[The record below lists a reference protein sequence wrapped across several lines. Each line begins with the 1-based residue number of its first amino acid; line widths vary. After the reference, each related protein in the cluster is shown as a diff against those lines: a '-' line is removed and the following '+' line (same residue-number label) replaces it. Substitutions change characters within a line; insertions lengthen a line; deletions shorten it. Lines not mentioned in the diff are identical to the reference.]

1 MIDFNLEQG
10 DLTINEDEAL
20 ILQQLELLLDT
31 YPKEVLGSDKFGT
44 NYSEFLYD
52 ISLSNYY
59 IEQTILS
66 DIQTLELFDY
76 NVDVKVEILE
86 GTLNDIILARIVF
99 YNNSRSF
106 EKLFKITQ

>member
-10 DLTINEDEAL
+10 DPTINEEEAL
-20 ILQQLELLLDT
+20 ILQQLEILLDT
-31 YPKEVLGSDKFGT
+31 YPREVLGNDKFGT

-52 ISLSNYY
+52 LGLSNQY

-66 DIQTLELFDY
+66 DINSLQLFGY
-76 NVDVKVEILE
+76 SVNVNVEILE
-86 GTLNDIILARIVF
+86 GTLNDIILVRIVF
-99 YNNSRSF
+99 YKGSRSF

>member
-10 DLTINEDEAL
+10 DPTINEEETL
-20 ILQQLELLLDT
+20 ILQQLEILLDT

-52 ISLSNYY
+52 LSLSNQY

-66 DIQTLELFDY
+66 DINSLQLFGY
-76 NVDVKVEILE
+76 SVNVNVEILE
-86 GTLNDIILARIVF
+86 GTLNDIILVRIVF
-99 YNNSRSF
+99 YKESRSF